1 MVAAMLQFA
10 IVAGMLTLI
19 PGIDTALVLRAAVS
33 AGRKP
38 AFATVFGISL
48 GVLVWGLAAAIGI
61 SAILTA
67 SRVAFDALR
76 YAGAAY
82 LVWMGVRMLRDARL
96 RTVHA
101 IVAGPALTSGVAFR
115 RGLVTNLLNPKV
127 GVFYMAVLP
136 QFLPSDVNAAV
147 AGAALA
153 CVHVVE
159 GITWYAL
166 LITGTHFVRG
176 WFQRP
181 SVQAWLDRCTGV
193 VLIGFGLRVALE
205 HT

>member
-1 MVAAMLQFA
+1 M
-10 IVAGMLTLI
+10 
-19 PGIDTALVLRAAVS
+19 
-33 AGRKP
+33 
-38 AFATVFGISL
+38 
-48 GVLVWGLAAAIGI
+48 LVWGLAAAIGI

-76 YAGAAY
+76 FAGAAY
-82 LVWMGVRMLRDARL
+82 LVWMGIRMLRDARN
-96 RTVHA
+96 RSAQAVA
-101 IVAGPALTSGVAFR
+101 AGPILTSASAFR

-136 QFLPSDVNAAV
+136 QFLPAGVNAAV

-153 CVHVVE
+153 CVHVAE

-166 LITGTHFVRG
+166 LITGTHLVRV
-176 WFQRP
+176 WFQKP
-181 SVQAWLDRCTGV
+181 AVQTWLDRCTGL

-205 HT
+205 RA